1 MSNQNNQANNQANNQ
16 GNQVIRTGIQNLF
29 SVGSNFG
36 YNRPTILDNSP
47 NVEEA
52 LKLSGLDWEVEIGEV
67 KVHRKN
73 GDCLEAENKKALI
86 NPVTGEIL
94 SIMSGKYSVC
104 ENRDA
109 FGFVEG
115 IEGGKIVAGGQFNGG
130 GVVWLI
136 IQIDQLDVRGDKVEG
151 NIMVLNSHNGTKQVT
166 ILPCPVRIHC
176 TNVFPMMLKNCK
188 SQLKIRHSGQIEYK
202 LEEAKNALGFTA
214 EYYGEMNKEI
224 ELLQSTF
231 LSKDE
236 AAKMVNYILKIEKEG
251 DKQGRGQ
258 TRKENVKDIVM
269 GLFSRGMGNEGKS
282 GWDLVN
288 AFSEYGTHFSGT
300 KNKEIVNP
308 ITQRFS
314 NLTLGMEKSLT
325 QQANELIHV
334 FRANGAIPEYKKE
347 KSDFLF

>member
-1 MSNQNNQANNQANNQ
+1 MNNQINQVNNQANQI
-16 GNQVIRTGIQNLF
+16 VRTGIQNLF

-36 YNRPTILDNSP
+36 CNRPTILDNAPS
-47 NVEEA
+47 VEEA
-52 LKLSGLDWEVEIGEV
+52 LKLSGLDW
-67 KVHRKN
+67 KVQQTDIFFESKDGN
-73 GDCLEAENKKALI
+73 KVQIPNKKALI
-86 NPVTGEIL
+86 NPITGDVL
-94 SIMSGKYSVC
+94 SVMSGKYSVC
-104 ENRDA
+104 ENEDA

-136 IQIDQLDVRGDKVEG
+136 IQIDQLDVRGDKIEG

-202 LEEAKNALGFTA
+202 LEEAKNTLGFTA
-214 EYYGEMNKEI
+214 EYYGQMNKEI

-231 LSKDE
+231 LSRDE

-251 DKQGRGQ
+251 DKQ
-258 TRKENVKDIVM
+258 TRKENVRDIVM

-347 KSDFLF
+347 KNDSLF